1 MAQKND
7 ERIMQLK
14 QRIEDKKKNLANKS
28 DRFVPKTN
36 CLLVI
41 DRVTYNLHIDSSEL
55 LLIKVNTMAMS
66 AKDLGIDPSEFI
78 ISGYS
83 LADWI
88 DDIKSYLKVQQ
99 YKDEK
104 KNLEK
109 LEKQL
114 NSLLSDD
121 KKTEI
126 EIDNIES
133 MLL

>member
-7 ERIMQLK
+7 DRIMQLK
-14 QRIEDKKKNLANKS
+14 QRIEEKKKNLADKS
-28 DRFVPKTN
+28 DRFTPKTN

-41 DRVTYNLHIDSSEL
+41 DRVTYNLHIDSSDL
-55 LLIKVNTMAMS
+55 LLIKVNMMAMS
-66 AKDLGIDPSEFI
+66 AKNLGIDPSEFI

-83 LADWI
+83 LTDWI
-88 DDIKSYLKVQQ
+88 EDIKSYLKVQQ
-99 YKDEK
+99 YKEEK

-114 NSLLSDD
+114 NSLLSED
-121 KKTEI
+121 KKTEM
-126 EIDNIES
+126 EIDSIEA